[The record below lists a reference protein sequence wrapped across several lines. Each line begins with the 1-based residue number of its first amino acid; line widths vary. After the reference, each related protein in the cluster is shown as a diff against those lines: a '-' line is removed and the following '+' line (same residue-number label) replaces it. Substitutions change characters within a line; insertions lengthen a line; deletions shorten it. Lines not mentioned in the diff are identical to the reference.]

1 MSSLQTLEAL
11 LAEQVARQ
19 PEAIALIE
27 EHRKVTYE
35 EFSRLCAGTVS
46 WLAARGIGRGDRVA
60 VWLVNRL
67 EWLALFF
74 ALGRLGAT
82 LVAVNTRYRAHELEH
97 ILEKSRARLLVLELN
112 FRKIDFPGILADV
125 NPDAVRALE
134 RVAVLNP
141 AQRALPDT
149 ILGRPTVA
157 FSLDGLPP
165 GKTEGSGRADDL
177 SILFTTSGTT
187 SGPKLVMHTQYT
199 ISTHS
204 RRVAQAYQFLQD
216 EVCLLAA
223 LPLCGVFGFNAVLG
237 AFAAGRPVVLM
248 DVFDGGKAAR
258 LIGLHRVTHIFGSDE
273 MFRRIT
279 EHGVGDRPFPSLRV
293 CGFAAF
299 HPGVETFGRA
309 AWQRG
314 IPMYGLY
321 GSSEVQALFS
331 LNRPDGDVQDR
342 LRGGGLPASRSAQ
355 VRVRDVDTGRLL
367 PAGRSGVIEI
377 RSDTNFIGYLD
388 NPDAT
393 AKAVTPDGYFI
404 TGDVGY
410 LRDDGGFVYQT
421 RRGDTMRLAGY
432 LVDPVEI
439 ENALKELP
447 GIANAQVVE
456 LQQAGGRTACAAFV
470 ILAPGA
476 GLDEDEVKAAL
487 GSTLAA
493 FKVPAH
499 VWPIAEYP
507 TTQSPNGAKIQR
519 TKLRDMAMQKMK
531 EAS

>member
-11 LAEQVARQ
+11 LAEQLVRQ
-19 PEAIALIE
+19 PDALALVE
-27 EHRKVTYE
+27 EDRQVTYA
-35 EFSRLCAGTVS
+35 EFDRLCAGTAS
-46 WLAARGIGRGDRVA
+46 WLAAQGIGQGDRVA

-97 ILEKSRARLLVLELN
+97 ILEKSKARLLVLELN

-125 NPDAVRALE
+125 NRDAARALE

-141 AQRALPDT
+141 APQALPDM

-157 FSLDGLPP
+157 FSLDDLPS
-165 GKTEGSGRADDL
+165 GKAASSGCADAL

-187 SGPKLVMHTQYT
+187 SGPKLVMHTQGT
-199 ISTHS
+199 IATHS
-204 RRVAQAYQFLQD
+204 RRVAQAYQFLED
-216 EVCLLAA
+216 GVCLLAA
-223 LPLCGVFGFNAVLG
+223 LPLCGVFGFNAALG
-237 AFAAGRPVVLM
+237 AFAAGRPIVLM
-248 DVFDGGKAAR
+248 DVFDGEKAAH
-258 LIGLHRVTHIFGSDE
+258 LIGQHQVTHVFGSDE
-273 MFRRIT
+273 MFRRIV

-299 HPGVETFGRA
+299 QPGIETFGQA

-314 IPMYGLY
+314 VPLYGLY

-331 LNRPDGDVQDR
+331 LNRPDGDVRDR
-342 LRGGGLPASRSAQ
+342 LKGGGLPASRTAQ
-355 VRVRDVDTGRLL
+355 VRIRDVDTGELQ
-367 PAGRSGVIEI
+367 PMGQSGMIEI

-388 NPDAT
+388 NPEAT
-393 AKAVTPDGYFI
+393 AKVMTPDGYFI

-421 RRGDTMRLAGY
+421 RQGDTMRLAGY

-439 ENALKELP
+439 ENALKDIP
-447 GIANAQVVE
+447 GIDNAQVVE
-456 LQQAGGRTACAAFV
+456 LLLGRRTACAAFV

-476 GLDEDEVKAAL
+476 GLDEAKVKAAL

-493 FKVPAH
+493 FKIPAR
-499 VWPIAEYP
+499 VWSIAEYP
-507 TTQSPNGAKIQR
+507 STQSANGVKIQR
-519 TKLRDMAMQKMK
+519 AKLRDMAMQKMK
-531 EAS
+531 DVS